1 MLLSW
6 SQITWFAGKA
16 VRTILVPQKRCL
28 VCDHKF
34 KCSCEKKNP
43 VQCKQDIGPGKPG
56 AKKKQLNPSGRVYES
71 SLGFAVSGC
80 LWGDFWQEQGKS
92 PGAACMKQCPLVATW
107 FFHVQN
113 CISTLLALP
122 SWYWIRCCRCM
133 LNMCRV
139 YHVSWSHCC
148 RIEQCCATCLQQDC
162 LICHLCVTLL
172 VLEISV
178 LKATN

>member
-1 MLLSW
+1 MSLSW

-107 FFHVQN
+107 FFPCTKLHFYPP
-113 CISTLLALP
+113 STP
-122 SWYWIRCCRCM
+122 
-133 LNMCRV
+133 
-139 YHVSWSHCC
+139 
-148 RIEQCCATCLQQDC
+148 
-162 LICHLCVTLL
+162 LL
-172 VLEISV
+172 VLNKMLQVHAEHVQSLPHLLEPLLQDWAMLCNLPATGLSYLSPMCDPFSIGNFSV
-178 LKATN
+178 KSY